1 MATRQNQRTGRA
13 AGNHGKEGMT
23 NGTIILKD
31 DKITVRYRNENTG
44 RYRDVSYDS
53 KHEAIRAV
61 AELHGRRDEK
71 AV

>member
-1 MATRQNQRTGRA
+1 
-13 AGNHGKEGMT
+13 MT

-31 DKITVRYRNENTG
+31 DKITVRYRNQNTG
-44 RYRDVSYDS
+44 RYQDVSYDS
-53 KHEAIRAV
+53 KQEALKAV